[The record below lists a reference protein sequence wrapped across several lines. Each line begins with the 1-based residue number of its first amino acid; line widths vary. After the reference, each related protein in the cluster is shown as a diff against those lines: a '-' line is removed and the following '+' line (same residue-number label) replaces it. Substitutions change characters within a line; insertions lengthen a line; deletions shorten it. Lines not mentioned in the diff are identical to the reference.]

1 MRALSCSLAFRFFP
15 PKVPLIV
22 LRPFTSMLLYNS
34 VYFTSL
40 LMRNYL
46 FSGFQYERRSSGPT
60 HNDLF
65 FLCFSQL
72 LKSSEGPVLR
82 RRRHLDSSKPYIAA
96 KLDSLPTTFTLGDE
110 KRYHGFYNK
119 PLTSAQ
125 EYLCFVLAVLRYEG
139 ADTTANYVR
148 HTDTKTHTNWMYLN
162 SMWHVYHQG
171 CGRVF
176 PK

>member
-148 HTDTKTHTNWMYLN
+148 HTDTKTHTN
-162 SMWHVYHQG
+162 
-171 CGRVF
+171 
-176 PK
+176 